1 LRHNHIWLING
12 GDYLHLWFFNNF
24 KFLSNSPNGFHKNN
38 KKMFQLNKPLLLASN
53 SPRRQQ
59 LMRDAGF
66 EFTVKVK
73 DTNEDFPATMPAE
86 EVPAYLAQKKADA
99 FREELDNQIVLTADT
114 IVVIDGE
121 ILNKPKDTTEAFEML
136 RKLSGRQHQVVTGVC
151 VMTAEN
157 TETFIDITQVFFRE
171 LTDFEINYY
180 IKTCKP
186 FDKAGAYGV
195 QDFIGMVGIPRMEGS
210 YFTVMG
216 LPVHKVYDALKRFM
230 V

>member
-1 LRHNHIWLING
+1 
-12 GDYLHLWFFNNF
+12 
-24 KFLSNSPNGFHKNN
+24 
-38 KKMFQLNKPLLLASN
+38 MFQLNRPLILASN

-59 LMRDAGF
+59 LMRDTGF

-73 DTNEDFPATMPAE
+73 DTNEDFPEIMPSK
-86 EVPAYLAQKKADA
+86 EVPAYLARKKAEA
-99 FREELDNQIVLTADT
+99 FRGEMENQIILTADT
-114 IVVIDGE
+114 IVVVEDE
-121 ILNKPKDTTEAFEML
+121 ILNKPKDTTEATEML
-136 RKLSGRQHQVVTGVC
+136 RKLSGRQHQVITGVC
-151 VMTAEN
+151 VMTTEH

-171 LTDFEINYY
+171 LTDFEIEYY

-216 LPVHKVYDALKRFM
+216 LPVHKVYESLKRYM
-230 V
+230 IQ

>member
-1 LRHNHIWLING
+1 
-12 GDYLHLWFFNNF
+12 
-24 KFLSNSPNGFHKNN
+24 
-38 KKMFQLNKPLLLASN
+38 MFQLTRPLILASN

-59 LMRDAGF
+59 LMRDTGF

-73 DTNEDFPATMPAE
+73 DTNEDFPETMHSE
-86 EVPAYLAQKKADA
+86 EVPAYLARKKAEA
-99 FREELDNQIVLTADT
+99 FRAEMENQIILTADT

-121 ILNKPKDTTEAFEML
+121 ILNKPKDTTEATEML
-136 RKLSGRQHQVVTGVC
+136 KKLSGKKHQVITGVC
-151 VMTAEN
+151 IMTSEH
-157 TETFIDITQVFFRE
+157 TETFIDIAEVFFRK
-171 LTDFEINYY
+171 LTDFEIDYY

-216 LPVHKVYDALKRFM
+216 LPVHKVYEALKKFM
-230 V
+230 IYG

>member
-1 LRHNHIWLING
+1 MLKNLAKL
-12 GDYLHLWFFNNF
+12 Y
-24 KFLSNSPNGFHKNN
+24 NSF
-38 KKMFQLNKPLLLASN
+38 KKMFQLNRPLILASN

-59 LMRDAGF
+59 LMRDTGF

-73 DTNEDFPATMPAE
+73 DTNEDFPEIMPSE
-86 EVPAYLAQKKADA
+86 EVPAYLARKKAEA
-99 FREELDNQIVLTADT
+99 FRDEMENQIILTADT
-114 IVVIDGE
+114 IVVVDDE
-121 ILNKPKDTTEAFEML
+121 ILNKPKDTTEATEML
-136 RKLSGRQHQVVTGVC
+136 KKLSGRQHQVITGVC
-151 VMTAEN
+151 VMTTES

-171 LTDFEINYY
+171 LTDFEIEYY

-216 LPVHKVYDALKRFM
+216 LPVHKVYEALRRYM